1 MSLKKLFKPKSLAI
15 IEASAEPDEL
25 GHLILKNIIDG
36 GYKGEIYPVNPE
48 SEEILGLTCCPSIEE
63 LPENVEMAV
72 VVTAAKDVPSTIKQC
87 TKKGIEN
94 AVVMSGGFSEVGD
107 EGKDLELE
115 LGKIIEEFN
124 LRVLGPNCRG
134 INNTVQNICA
144 SWPLIT
150 KKGPISIISESG
162 SIGSTLESR
171 ASRDNIGISKFASL
185 GNKIDVDESDLL
197 RYFCKDRKTKVIAL
211 YIEGL
216 KKGRKFLE
224 AAEKAVKKN
233 NVVMLKGGQSK
244 RGSAAVTSHTNSS
257 VGRYEVFKS
266 VCKRVGIL
274 RVDDLDELYD
284 VCKGIASLPK
294 PKEKKT
300 VIITNS
306 GGAGILAVDAGEK
319 LGLDLIDLPKKSVKR
334 LNEKLPPG
342 CILKNPLDLTSNAS
356 AEIYD
361 TAIKVLARYKDVRC
375 IVIIVRDSLPGIA
388 DVLKKRFE
396 RATIVPVM
404 LEDGNVESEEKRKL
418 QKAKIPVFSSPKR
431 AMKILSLL
439 PVAQ

>member
-72 VVTAAKDVPSTIKQC
+72 VVTAAQDVPSTMKQC
-87 TKKGIEN
+87 AKKGIEN

-107 EGKDLELE
+107 EGKDLERELE
-115 LGKIIEEFN
+115 EIIEEFN
-124 LRVLGPNCRG
+124 LHVLGPNCRG

-185 GNKIDVDESDLL
+185 GNRIDIDESDLL

-257 VGRYEVFKS
+257 GGRYEVFKS
-266 VCKRVGIL
+266 VCKRAGIL

-284 VCKGIASLPK
+284 VCKGIANLPK

-306 GGAGILAVDAGEK
+306 GGAGILTVDAGEK

-342 CILKNPLDLTSNAS
+342 CVLKNPLDLTSNAS

-375 IVIIVRDSLPGIA
+375 IVIIVRDSLLGIA

-431 AMKILSLL
+431 AMKVLSLL
-439 PVAQ
+439 PIAQ